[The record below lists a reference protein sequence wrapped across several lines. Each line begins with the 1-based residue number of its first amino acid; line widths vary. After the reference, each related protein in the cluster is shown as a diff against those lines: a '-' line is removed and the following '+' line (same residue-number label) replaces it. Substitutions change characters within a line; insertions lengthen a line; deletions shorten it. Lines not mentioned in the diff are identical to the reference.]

1 MKRVKLFRL
10 HCNYIYCKLYC
21 KEIFVLRAIS
31 CNLYNINN
39 IPDLS
44 NFAVAYGDVYGLRNV
59 GIMVTRFIRLIVNT
73 VCLHTTATASKIAF
87 YLHVAQSIG

>member
-1 MKRVKLFRL
+1 MKHVKIFRL
-10 HCNYIYCKLYC
+10 HCNYIYGKLYS

-73 VCLHTTATASKIAF
+73 VCLHTTATDSKIAF